1 MREWSLR
8 NLYLKVLPWG
18 VFAQRNQ
25 NAPQQ
30 KASEQTNTILLKQT
44 LRSCI
49 TTFSDPLILIPLLCF
64 LSPSGQ
70 LLEISEQEG
79 RVHLANGSWDL
90 HQYVSAWLKWP
101 APHRKINNEFGEL
114 VLVSSIWEDALSHRR
129 MWLFLFALLLLLRLV
144 LLLWLLC
151 SGMLGWFWTGRVLA
165 SSNYWNK
172 YVCLMLAKSTL
183 LLRTTVTTEFSL
195 RIMIV
200 NTQLGQVFEPS
211 SLIEFDDLHV
221 VTSLYYD
228 LQRDVK
234 LVNYFH
240 FFFFLV

>member
-1 MREWSLR
+1 
-8 NLYLKVLPWG
+8 
-18 VFAQRNQ
+18 
-25 NAPQQ
+25 
-30 KASEQTNTILLKQT
+30 
-44 LRSCI
+44 
-49 TTFSDPLILIPLLCF
+49 
-64 LSPSGQ
+64 
-70 LLEISEQEG
+70 
-79 RVHLANGSWDL
+79 
-90 HQYVSAWLKWP
+90 
-101 APHRKINNEFGEL
+101 
-114 VLVSSIWEDALSHRR
+114 
-129 MWLFLFALLLLLRLV
+129 
-144 LLLWLLC
+144 
-151 SGMLGWFWTGRVLA
+151 
-165 SSNYWNK
+165 
-172 YVCLMLAKSTL
+172 MLAKSTL